1 MNMSF
6 RSGSFSVRLTRQI
19 VLVMLV
25 TMTFISGLIF
35 IWATASMTI
44 MSKAHYH
51 EVLDITN
58 EKVGKILTAVEVAA
72 KNNVNEVERNLATP
86 EMVFAAMERELA
98 LNPHVIGC
106 GLAFTPDYYP
116 QQGHWFEPYVVRND
130 SDKIESRQIG
140 SASHDYLKSE
150 WYLKALAKEKGYW
163 SDPYYDEAGA
173 KTMLCTFSLPVHDA
187 QGRTVA
193 VFGADVSLDWLKN
206 QLHEIDSIESQNC
219 FLLGTTNRN
228 FAPYSFI
235 IGRNGDYIVHPDEHR
250 ILRQNYLDEA
260 KRTSTED
267 DDSLAVT
274 MQEGKSGHE
283 IVKVD
288 GTTSYVFFS
297 PLERSGWSM
306 AIVVPAFTIFFT
318 GILVGGIILL
328 LLFIGLMVV
337 FQICHISIRKA
348 TMPLKQLS
356 VSADEVAK
364 GNFNTP
370 LPVIKHQ
377 DEIKVLRD
385 SFDTMQHSL
394 AQYVEQLTA
403 TTAQKAAMDSELN
416 IARSIQMSMLP
427 KKFSP
432 FPDRHDIDIFGK
444 LTPAKAVGG
453 DLFDFY
459 LNGDLLFFCVGDVSG
474 KGVPASL
481 VMAVAR
487 SLCRN
492 ISAHVTEPDRIVST
506 LNEALVD
513 GNETNMFVTLFVG
526 MLNLENGHLCYCN
539 AGHNEPILITDDVKF
554 MPCDPNLPV
563 GIESSWCY
571 KLQETQL
578 TPGTTLFL
586 YTDGLN
592 EAENEAHE
600 QFGDNRMLEKLNQL
614 LTASPTVEQIVNEM
628 TDAVHRFVGDAE
640 ASDDLTMLAIQ
651 YKGNN

>member
-1 MNMSF
+1 MSF
-6 RSGSFSVRLTRQI
+6 RSKSFSVRLTRQV

-25 TMTFISGLIF
+25 TMSIISGLIF
-35 IWATASMTI
+35 IWATASVAV
-44 MSKAHYH
+44 MSETHYH

-72 KNNVNEVERNLATP
+72 RNNVNEIERNLATP
-86 EMVFAAMERELA
+86 ETVFGAMEKELA

-106 GLAFTPDYYP
+106 GLAFIPDYYP

-130 SDKIESRQIG
+130 SNKIESRQIG

-150 WYLKALAKEKGYW
+150 WYLKALTKEKGYW

-173 KTMLCTFSLPVHDA
+173 KAMLCTFSLPIHDE

-193 VFGADVSLDWLKN
+193 VFGADVSLNWLKN
-206 QLHEIDSIESQNC
+206 QLHGIDSIEGRSY
-219 FLLGTTNRN
+219 FLLGNANRN

-235 IGRNGDYIVHPDEHR
+235 IGGNGDYIVHPDEHR
-250 ILRQNYLDEA
+250 ILRKNYMDEA
-260 KRTSTED
+260 RQTSTED
-267 DDSLAVT
+267 DDNLCET
-274 MQEGKSGHE
+274 MQKGKSGHE
-283 IVKVD
+283 MVKVD
-288 GTTSYVFFS
+288 GITSYVFYS
-297 PLERSGWSM
+297 PLEHSGWSM
-306 AIVVPAFTIFFT
+306 AIVVPAFTIYFM
-318 GILVGGIILL
+318 GVLVGGITLL

-337 FQICHISIRKA
+337 FQICHISIRRA
-348 TMPLKQLS
+348 TLPLKQLS
-356 VSADEVAK
+356 ISADEVAK

-370 LPVIKHQ
+370 LPMIKHQ

-394 AQYVEQLTA
+394 SQYVEQLTN
-403 TTAQKAAMDSELN
+403 TTAQKAAMESELN
-416 IARSIQMSMLP
+416 VARSIQMAMLP
-427 KKFSP
+427 KTFPP
-432 FPDRHDIDIFGK
+432 FPERDDIDIFGK

-459 LNGDLLFFCVGDVSG
+459 LSGNLLFFCVGDVSG

-487 SLCRN
+487 SLFRN
-492 ISAHVTEPDRIVST
+492 ISAHVAEPDRIVST
-506 LNEALVD
+506 LNEALAD
-513 GNETNMFVTLFVG
+513 GNENNMFVTFFVG
-526 MLNLENGHLCYCN
+526 VLNLENGHLSYCN
-539 AGHNEPILITDDVKF
+539 AGHNEPILMADSVQF

-563 GIESSWCY
+563 GIESSWSY

-592 EAENEAHE
+592 EAENAAQE
-600 QFGDNRMLEKLNQL
+600 QFGDNRMLERAGQL
-614 LTASPTVEQIVNEM
+614 LAVPQTAEQIVNEM
-628 TDAVHRFVGDAE
+628 TDAVHCFVGDAE
-640 ASDDLTMLAIQ
+640 PSDDLTMLAIQ
-651 YKGNN
+651 YKGKN